1 MMSKFSEIIS
11 QDKPVLIDFFA
22 VWCAPCQMLKPI
34 LENIK
39 EKMGDE
45 VSIIKIDIDKNKK
58 LADKYHVQSVPTLM
72 IFKNGVQKWR
82 QSGVLPEETI
92 MNEIKKFL

>member
-58 LADKYHVQSVPTLM
+58 LAEKYHVQSVPTLM

>member
-22 VWCAPCQMLKPI
+22 EWCAPCQMLKPI

-82 QSGVLPEETI
+82 QSGVLPEEII

>member
-1 MMSKFSEIIS
+1 MSKFSEIIS